1 MSQYD
6 QRLGKKNAVA
16 GYSATLG
23 TKNHTQITAGVRTG
37 GRLGAKASAGG
48 LGGGTL
54 AGARG
59 GCAGVPGMSRIPKG
73 PVAYDMRE
81 MQGFYRDH
89 RSRLSAPPRMN
100 GPAARVIT
108 ENTVVGRS
116 YLPP

>member
-16 GYSATLG
+16 GYSASLG

-54 AGARG
+54 AGVRG

-73 PVAYDMRE
+73 PIAYDMRE

>member
-1 MSQYD
+1 MPHQS
-6 QRLGKKNAVA
+6 RLGLKSAVA
-16 GYSATLG
+16 GYSAHMGL
-23 TKNHTQITAGVRTG
+23 KDHNKMVAGVRTG
-37 GRLGAKASAGG
+37 GRIGAKASQGG
-48 LGGGTL
+48 TGGGTL

-73 PVAYDMRE
+73 PNAYDLRE

-89 RSRLSAPPRMN
+89 RSRLRAPPRMN
-100 GPAARVIT
+100 GPAARIVT